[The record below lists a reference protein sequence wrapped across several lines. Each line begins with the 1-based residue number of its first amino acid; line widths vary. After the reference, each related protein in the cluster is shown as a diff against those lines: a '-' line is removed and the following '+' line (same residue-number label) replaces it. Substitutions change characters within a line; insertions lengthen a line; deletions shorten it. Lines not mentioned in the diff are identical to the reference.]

1 MEELLT
7 LFLRYGWQICIAGL
21 IGSILIGIIK
31 TPIKVKVLKKLSN
44 LPADSEAV
52 KHTENALDTMIF
64 LGTYVMSIGLA
75 AAYLTLMNLIISFN
89 TIISSS
95 FQIWLVQNVVYGVWK
110 KLGLKRILIY
120 IIEGFNKAIIS
131 RLDKNK
137 DGKVSFTEAAETLT
151 GLIKNGK
158 IEVDALLKLA
168 EETSPGIVTE
178 ILQNATKEEKATTK
192 AANDIVTPNVIVP
205 TNDAKK
211 IMTALTHEAKLEET
225 KEDKP
230 SARKSNSAVKF

>member
-31 TPIKVKVLKKLSN
+31 TPIKAKVLKKLSN

-52 KHTENALDTMIF
+52 KHAENALDTTIF
-64 LGTYVMSIGLA
+64 LGTYVISIGLA
-75 AAYLTLMNLIISFN
+75 AAYLALMNFVISFN
-89 TIISSS
+89 AIISSS

-110 KLGLKRILIY
+110 KLGLKRILKY
-120 IIEGFNKAIIS
+120 IIDGFKKAIIS

-137 DGKVSFTEAAETLT
+137 DGKVSFTEAAEALT

-158 IEVDALLKLA
+158 IEVSELLKIA

-178 ILQNATKEEKATTK
+178 ILENATKEEKESTK
-192 AANDIVTPNVIVP
+192 ETSNISTSNVIIP

-211 IMTALTHEAKLEET
+211 IITALTQEAKLEET
-225 KEDKP
+225 KEDKTI
-230 SARKSNSAVKF
+230 ARKSNSAVKF

>member
-7 LFLRYGWQICIAGL
+7 LFLRYGWQICITGL

-31 TPIKVKVLKKLSN
+31 TPIKAKVLKKLSN

-52 KHTENALDTMIF
+52 KHTENALDTTIF
-64 LGTYVMSIGLA
+64 LGTYVISIGLA

-137 DGKVSFTEAAETLT
+137 DGKVTFTEAAEALT

-158 IEVDALLKLA
+158 IEVSELLKMA

-178 ILQNATKEEKATTK
+178 ILENATKEEKESTK
-192 AANDIVTPNVIVP
+192 ETSNISTSNVIIP

-211 IMTALTHEAKLEET
+211 IITALTQEAKLEET

>member
-7 LFLRYGWQICIAGL
+7 LFLRYGWQICITGL

-31 TPIKVKVLKKLSN
+31 TPIKAKVLKKLSD

-52 KHTENALDTMIF
+52 KHTENALDTTIF
-64 LGTYVMSIGLA
+64 LGTYVISIGLA
-75 AAYLTLMNLIISFN
+75 AAYLALMNLIISFN

-95 FQIWLVQNVVYGVWK
+95 FQIWLIQNVIYGVWK

-120 IIEGFNKAIIS
+120 IIDGFKQAIIS

-137 DGKVSFTEAAETLT
+137 DGKVTFTEAAEALT

-158 IEVDALLKLA
+158 IEVSELLKMA

-178 ILQNATKEEKATTK
+178 ILENATKEEKESTK
-192 AANDIVTPNVIVP
+192 ETNNISTSNVIIP

-211 IMTALTHEAKLEET
+211 IITALTQEAKLEET

>member
-31 TPIKVKVLKKLSN
+31 TPIKLRVLKKLSN

-137 DGKVSFTEAAETLT
+137 DGKVSFTEAAEVLA

-211 IMTALTHEAKLEET
+211 IMTALTQEAKLEET
-225 KEDKP
+225 KEDKQ

>member
-31 TPIKVKVLKKLSN
+31 TPIKAKVLKKLSN
-44 LPADSEAV
+44 LPADSEPV
-52 KHTENALDTMIF
+52 KHAENALDTTIF
-64 LGTYVMSIGLA
+64 LGTYVISIGLA
-75 AAYLTLMNLIISFN
+75 AAYLALMNFVISFN
-89 TIISSS
+89 AIISSS
-95 FQIWLVQNVVYGVWK
+95 FQIWLVQNAVYGVWK

-120 IIEGFNKAIIS
+120 IIDGFKKDIIS

-137 DGKVSFTEAAETLT
+137 DGKVSFTEAAEALT

-158 IEVDALLKLA
+158 IEVSELLKIA

-178 ILQNATKEEKATTK
+178 ILENATKEEKESTK
-192 AANDIVTPNVIVP
+192 ETSNISTSNVIIP

-211 IMTALTHEAKLEET
+211 IITALTQEAKLEET
-225 KEDKP
+225 KEDKTV
-230 SARKSNSAVKF
+230 ARKSNSAVKF

>member
-31 TPIKVKVLKKLSN
+31 TPIKAKVLKKLSN
-44 LPADSEAV
+44 LPADSEPV
-52 KHTENALDTMIF
+52 KHTENALDTTIF
-64 LGTYVMSIGLA
+64 LGTYIISIGLA
-75 AAYLTLMNLIISFN
+75 AAYLALMNLIISFN

-110 KLGLKRILIY
+110 KLGLKRILNY
-120 IIEGFNKAIIS
+120 IIEGFKKAIIS

-137 DGKVSFTEAAETLT
+137 DGKVSFTEAAEALT

-158 IEVDALLKLA
+158 IEVSELLKIA

-178 ILQNATKEEKATTK
+178 ILENATKEEKENTK
-192 AANDIVTPNVIVP
+192 ETNNISTSNVVIP
-205 TNDAKK
+205 ASEAKK
-211 IMTALTHEAKLEET
+211 IITALTQEAKLEET
-225 KEDKP
+225 KEDKTI
-230 SARKSNSAVKF
+230 ARKSNSAVKF

>member
-75 AAYLTLMNLIISFN
+75 AAYLTLMNLIISFD

-137 DGKVSFTEAAETLT
+137 DGKVTFTEAAEALT

-158 IEVDALLKLA
+158 IEVSELLKMA

-178 ILQNATKEEKATTK
+178 ILENATKEEKESTK
-192 AANDIVTPNVIVP
+192 ETSNISTSNVIIP

-211 IMTALTHEAKLEET
+211 IITALTQEAKLEET